1 MQQQSVTWKLF
12 LACVGILGIVGL
24 NACSEPS
31 TPEARATA
39 RFANCTPC
47 HGDAGGGK
55 PELGAPAIAGL
66 PAWYVEAQLGK
77 FRGGLRGAHPDD
89 TAGMRMRPM
98 SLTIPTDA
106 DVPRI
111 AAHVASLPVQASL
124 HGLEG
129 GDASR
134 GQVAFALCSACHMA
148 DGSGMEAL
156 KAPPIA
162 GQADWYLFAQLQ
174 KYKAG
179 IRGANPDDV
188 SGGQMRAIS
197 MSIVDEQAMKD
208 LAAYAS
214 SLPRK

>member
-1 MQQQSVTWKLF
+1 MHQQSVIWKLL
-12 LACVGILGIVGL
+12 LAGAGLVGL
-24 NACSEPS
+24 SACSEPS
-31 TPEARATA
+31 TPEAKGRA

-55 PELGAPAIAGL
+55 PELGAPAIAGM
-66 PAWYVEAQLGK
+66 PAWYVEDQLTK

-89 TAGMRMRPM
+89 MPGMRMRPM
-98 SLTIPTDA
+98 SITLPDA
-106 DVPRI
+106 DVKLV
-111 AAHVASLPVQASL
+111 AVHVASLPAQPTM

-134 GQVAFALCSACHMA
+134 GQVQFALCSACHMA
-148 DGSGMEAL
+148 DGSGLEAL

-162 GQADWYLFAQLQ
+162 GQADWYVYEQLR
-174 KYKAG
+174 KFKG
-179 IRGANPDDV
+179 GSRGSHPDDV

-197 MSIVDEQAMKD
+197 LAIPDEQAMKD
-208 LAAYAS
+208 LAAYTA